1 MKKTKKVLIAGALVL
16 SVFAATTQNHQ
27 VSAAPSDLASNGDFE
42 ELKTSNIGSYTGTS
56 SEMDYGTWYTRN
68 GGVVSYTGYNE
79 SERSGM
85 LPGNAG
91 DTWLGQAI
99 KVEKNTDYVFSAY
112 IKTSLAK
119 GNAALEILDA
129 DFNVIDRYLIGGT
142 EWQEGKITFNSGD
155 RDRIVIRVLKRSDD
169 DTSDV
174 YKSEVYVDNAKLFTK
189 ADYEEYQAKQD
200 AKTKLVNLVGNSD
213 LVGMTNDDIKANDGW
228 PLGWNVGDYYSNAK
242 TDNPTVLGEGYG
254 ENANGF
260 VLPAENGDVWVRTVA
275 NVKKN
280 TDYLFKVR
288 VKHSD
293 ALAGTTVSVE
303 GPNNDENAS
312 TTRLG
317 ETWPGGTSW
326 SDVEIKFN
334 SGEYEKVLLNVY
346 KYGPVNGNE
355 NEQATYHS
363 TVNVS
368 DMRLYEQAV
377 YDKVLE
383 EEKEEDQEEQNNQYT
398 EVWRDDFDTLDM
410 NSWSYQL
417 GHKRGIEPQDYVD
430 NPENVFIDDGNLVLR
445 ATEKKEYRV
454 HYNAN
459 GSDIVKKYDSG
470 SIATFGKKEFLY
482 GKIEVRAK
490 LPKGAGAFPAI
501 WTLGN
506 DFTLDGL
513 VDSEQGVGW
522 PMCGEIDIMEL
533 IGANPDVAGTSDST
547 VHGTIHNGLTE
558 DGDKA
563 QTNTYTLPNDE
574 TFNKDFHT
582 FSIVW
587 NPDTIQ
593 WYVDDNLYSTVYITD
608 LDYFQKP
615 HYLLFNLAAGGEWP
629 GFPNEDTDFPMDFVI
644 DYVSYSQTK
653 EQKAAA
659 DKYYETCPT
668 INGVKDI
675 TISNEDELQ
684 NLLANVSA
692 KDYNGQDLEVSCSV
706 NDGYKLMWNGKT
718 RTSEIDFSKEGTYE
732 IVYSTVGESN
742 IYTREVATLHVVK

>member
-1 MKKTKKVLIAGALVL
+1 MKKTKKVLIASALVL
-16 SVFAATTQNHQ
+16 STFAAAKQTWQ
-27 VSAAPSDLASNGDFE
+27 VNAAPTDLVVNGNFE
-42 ELKTSNIGSYTGTS
+42 ELQTS
-56 SEMDYGTWYTRN
+56 SILTYSGNPSDMEYSNWYSKG
-68 GGVVSYTGYNE
+68 GGVVSYVGNNE

-85 LPGNAG
+85 LPANKQ
-91 DTWLGQAI
+91 DVWLAQVV
-99 KVEKNTDYVFSAY
+99 KVKKNTDYVFSAY
-112 IKTSLAK
+112 VRTSLA
-119 GNAALEILDA
+119 GGSGILQVLDA
-129 DFNVIDRYLIGGT
+129 NTNKIEGIDEVWTGGT
-142 EWQEGKITFNSGD
+142 EWKHETVSFNSGNHEE
-155 RDRIVIRVLKRSDD
+155 IVIRVLKWTDEKDTVSDI
-169 DTSDV
+169 
-174 YKSEVYVDNAKLFTK
+174 YKSEVYVDDAKLFTK
-189 ADYEEYQAKQD
+189 ADYEEYQAKQET
-200 AKTKLVNLVGNSD
+200 KTKLTNYIKNSD
-213 LVGMTNDDIKANDGW
+213 LINVQSSDILKN
-228 PLGWNVGDYYSNAK
+228 NGDTYSYESGKFYYNGDVPA
-242 TDNPTVLGEGYG
+242 VIGEGYG
-254 ENANGF
+254 ENAYGL
-260 VLPAENGDVWVRTVA
+260 VLPENVEYNSLKALIDGL
-275 NVKKN
+275 KQN
-280 TDYLFKVR
+280 TDYVFKVYLKHGSDNTGTVTSINALDGTSLFKADDNIGYSGGV
-288 VKHSD
+288 
-293 ALAGTTVSVE
+293 
-303 GPNNDENAS
+303 
-312 TTRLG
+312 
-317 ETWPGGTSW
+317 TWKEYTYP
-326 SDVEIKFN
+326 FN
-334 SGEYEKVLLNVY
+334 SGSFEKAYVDIY
-346 KYGPVNGNE
+346 KYYGN
-355 NEQATYHS
+355 S
-363 TVNVS
+363 TASIS
-368 DMRLYEQAV
+368 DMRVYEKAE
-377 YDKVLE
+377 YDKYLE
-383 EEKEEDQEEQNNQYT
+383 EIKEEEQEAQDKLYT
-398 EVWRDDFDTLDM
+398 EVWRDEFDTLDM

-417 GHKRGIEPQDYVD
+417 GHKRGIEPQEYVD
-430 NPENVFIDDGNLVLR
+430 SSENVFVEDGKLILR
-445 ATEKKEYRV
+445 ATKKHEYTI
-454 HYNAN
+454 HYNAD

-470 SIATFGKKEFLY
+470 SIATFGKREFLY
-482 GKIEVRAK
+482 GKIEMRAK
-490 LPKGAGAFPAI
+490 LPKGAGAFPAF

-513 VDSEQGVGW
+513 VASDQGVGW

-533 IGANPDVAGTSDST
+533 IGENPDMPGTSDRT

-574 TFNKDFHT
+574 TFNNDFHT

-608 LDYFQKP
+608 LDYFHKP
-615 HYLLFNLAAGGEWP
+615 HYLLLNLAAGGAWP
-629 GFPNEDTDFPMDFVI
+629 GFPNDQTQFPMDFVI